1 LALDG
6 ILRDYANEFPDV
18 TIQLAVK
25 SRIALLSDL
34 DVGRVDLAIVGGS
47 ITRRDCESL
56 SLWPER
62 IVIAAPKDHLI
73 AKKPF
78 VLWRDL
84 ADEALLTSCHGF
96 GPELKRIMTTNA
108 TESGSFLRMEEH
120 AADEEALLSLAAAGR
135 GLVLQTSGAI
145 RNGHPDLTYVEVRDT
160 RGTNWITFYACWKKE
175 QTNPALA
182 SFLALLRTYRSIV
195 SSAPVPST

>member
-1 LALDG
+1 LHG

-18 TIQLAVK
+18 TIQLVVK
-25 SRIALLSDL
+25 SRTALLSDL
-34 DVGRVDLAIVGGS
+34 DIGSVDLAIVGGG
-47 ITRRDCESL
+47 ITRQDCESL

-62 IVIAAPKDHLI
+62 IVIAAPQNHPI

-96 GPELKRIMTTNA
+96 GPELKRIMTAHA
-108 TESGSFLRMEEH
+108 TETGSSLRVEEH
-120 AADEEALLSLAAAGR
+120 AADDEALLSLVVAGR

-145 RNGHPDLTYVEVRDT
+145 RNGHPYLTYVEVRDT

-175 QTNPALA
+175 HTNPALA
-182 SFLALLRTYRSIV
+182 SFLALLRSHRSTI
-195 SSAPVPST
+195 SSASFPDT